1 VTDLFTVIHAQR
13 ACRDFSPSPVDDELV
28 ARVLDAATFAP
39 SAENRQ
45 PWIFVVVRDAACR
58 ARIHDLTER
67 AWDAGGR
74 NVATRRLT
82 PGLLAEVEH
91 GITGGGYRA
100 APVLVVVAADT
111 ERAHP
116 ATIPASIFPAV
127 QNLCLAA
134 HAVGLGSALTT
145 LTTTFAGELGTLV
158 GLPATVVVQAVV
170 PLGHPS
176 RRLGP
181 PHREPFAAHTFPDR
195 FGSPW

>member
-1 VTDLFTVIHAQR
+1 VTDLFTVVHAQR
-13 ACRDFSPSPVDDELV
+13 ACRDFSAEPVADELV

-45 PWIFVVVRDAACR
+45 PWVFVVVRDAAR
-58 ARIHDLTER
+58 RDRIHDLTER

-74 NVATRRLT
+74 AFATERLT
-82 PGLLAEVEH
+82 AGLLADVEH
-91 GITGGGYRA
+91 GVAGGGYRA

-116 ATIPASIFPAV
+116 ATVPASIFPAV

-134 HAVGLGSALTT
+134 QALGLGSALTT
-145 LTTTFAGELGTLV
+145 LTTAFAAELGALV
-158 GLPATVVVQAVV
+158 DLPASVIAQAVV

-176 RRLGP
+176 RPLGP
-181 PHREPFAAHTFPDR
+181 PRREPFSSHAFRDR
-195 FGSPW
+195 FGTPW